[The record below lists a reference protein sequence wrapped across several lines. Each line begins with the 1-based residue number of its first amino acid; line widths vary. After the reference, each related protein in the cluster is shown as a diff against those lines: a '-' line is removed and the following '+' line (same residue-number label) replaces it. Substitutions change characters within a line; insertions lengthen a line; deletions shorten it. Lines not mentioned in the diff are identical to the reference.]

1 MNNAFDVHE
10 IGARTS
16 PEGSFNGRTMI
27 SRQFLLA
34 AVVALGGCSDRSAG
48 LGESDASTGRM
59 NAPPPTA
66 PASAELGVS
75 AARSGVPPQSA
86 SADSA
91 APRMLI
97 RTGDASVEVDS
108 LEPAIARLRALTERL
123 GGFVANT
130 TFQGGRDR
138 MREAS
143 LELRMPAD
151 RFEAMQTVLDS
162 VGEVEWLNVAVQD
175 VGEEYVDLSARTANA
190 KRLETRLVELL
201 ATRTGKLED
210 VLAVERELARVRE
223 EIERFEGRLR
233 YLRTRVAT
241 STLTVRLHEPSPVIG
256 GRGET
261 GVIGDAFRQAWRN
274 FISTVAGLIA
284 WGGALIP
291 LLAVVAAAWLVVRR
305 VRRRRPSTPPT
316 GDPIE
321 R

>member
-1 MNNAFDVHE
+1 M
-10 IGARTS
+10 R
-16 PEGSFNGRTMI
+16 
-27 SRQFLLA
+27 SRQLLVAMLA
-34 AVVALGGCSDRSAG
+34 AVGACESRQGFLGSDGGAGSVADQ
-48 LGESDASTGRM
+48 
-59 NAPPPTA
+59 TA
-66 PASAELGVS
+66 PAAPPVVS
-75 AARSGVPPQSA
+75 EAAVGAARGSRDVRAAPSQ
-86 SADSA
+86 ADSA

-108 LEPAIARLRALTERL
+108 LEPAVGRLRALTERL
-123 GGFVANT
+123 GGYVANT
-130 TFQGGRDR
+130 TYQGGRER
-138 MREAS
+138 VREAS
-143 LELRMPAD
+143 LELRVPAD

-162 VGEVEWLNVAVQD
+162 VGDVEWLNVAVQD

-233 YLRTRVAT
+233 FLRTRVAT
-241 STLTVRLHEPSPVIG
+241 STLAVRLHEPAPVIG

-274 FISTVAGLIA
+274 FIGAIATVIA
-284 WGGALIP
+284 WSGALIP
-291 LLAVVAAAWLVVRR
+291 LLAVAAAVWIVIRR
-305 VRRRRPSTPPT
+305 LRRPRPPVAPE
-316 GDPIE
+316 GDPSE

>member
-1 MNNAFDVHE
+1 M
-10 IGARTS
+10 RT
-16 PEGSFNGRTMI
+16 
-27 SRQFLLA
+27 RQLLLA
-34 AVVALGGCSDRSAG
+34 TLAALGACGGQGSPIGGSDGA
-48 LGESDASTGRM
+48 LGRLGDQSEPA
-59 NAPPPTA
+59 APPVATEA
-66 PASAELGVS
+66 PVG
-75 AARSGVPPQSA
+75 AARGSQGTQLPSGQ
-86 SADSA
+86 ADSA

-108 LEPAIARLRALTERL
+108 LESAVERLRALTERL

-130 TFQGGRDR
+130 SYQGGRDR
-138 MREAS
+138 VREAS
-143 LELRMPAD
+143 LELRIPAD

-162 VGEVEWLNVAVQD
+162 VGDVEWLNVAVQD

-223 EIERFEGRLR
+223 EIERYEGRLR
-233 YLRTRVAT
+233 FLRTRVAT
-241 STLTVRLHEPSPVIG
+241 STLTVRLHEPAPVIG

-274 FISTVAGLIA
+274 FISAVAAVIA
-284 WGGALIP
+284 WSGALIP
-291 LLAVVAAAWLVVRR
+291 LLAVAVAAWLVIRR
-305 VRRRRPSTPPT
+305 FRRPRPRAASE
-316 GDPIE
+316 GDTIE

>member
-1 MNNAFDVHE
+1 M
-10 IGARTS
+10 RT
-16 PEGSFNGRTMI
+16 
-27 SRQFLLA
+27 RQLLLA
-34 AVVALGGCSDRSAG
+34 TLAALGACGGQGSPIGGSDGA
-48 LGESDASTGRM
+48 LGRLGDQSEPA
-59 NAPPPTA
+59 APPVATEA
-66 PASAELGVS
+66 AVG
-75 AARSGVPPQSA
+75 AARGSQGTQLPSGQ
-86 SADSA
+86 ADSA

-108 LEPAIARLRALTERL
+108 LESAVERLRALTERL

-130 TFQGGRDR
+130 SYQGGRDR
-138 MREAS
+138 VREAS
-143 LELRMPAD
+143 LELRIPAD

-162 VGEVEWLNVAVQD
+162 VGDVEWLNVAVQD

-223 EIERFEGRLR
+223 EIERYEGRLR
-233 YLRTRVAT
+233 FLRTRVAT
-241 STLTVRLHEPSPVIG
+241 STLTVRLHEPAPVIG

-274 FISTVAGLIA
+274 FISAVAAVIA
-284 WGGALIP
+284 WSGALIP
-291 LLAVVAAAWLVVRR
+291 LLAVAVAAWLVIRR
-305 VRRRRPSTPPT
+305 FRRPRPRAASE
-316 GDPIE
+316 GDTIE

>member
-1 MNNAFDVHE
+1 M
-10 IGARTS
+10 RT
-16 PEGSFNGRTMI
+16 
-27 SRQFLLA
+27 RQLLLA
-34 AVVALGGCSDRSAG
+34 TLAALGACGGQGSPIGGSDGA
-48 LGESDASTGRM
+48 LGRLGDQSEPA
-59 NAPPPTA
+59 APPVATEA
-66 PASAELGVS
+66 AVG
-75 AARSGVPPQSA
+75 AARGSQGTQLPSGQ
-86 SADSA
+86 ADSA

-108 LEPAIARLRALTERL
+108 LEPAVERLRALTERL

-130 TFQGGRDR
+130 SYQGGRDR
-138 MREAS
+138 VREAS
-143 LELRMPAD
+143 LELRIPAD

-162 VGEVEWLNVAVQD
+162 VGDVEWLNVAVQD

-223 EIERFEGRLR
+223 EIERYEGRLR
-233 YLRTRVAT
+233 FLRTRVAT
-241 STLTVRLHEPSPVIG
+241 STLTVRLHEPAPVIG

-274 FISTVAGLIA
+274 FISAVAAVIA
-284 WGGALIP
+284 WSGALIP
-291 LLAVVAAAWLVVRR
+291 LLAVAVAAWLVIRR
-305 VRRRRPSTPPT
+305 FRRPRPRAASE
-316 GDPIE
+316 GDTIE